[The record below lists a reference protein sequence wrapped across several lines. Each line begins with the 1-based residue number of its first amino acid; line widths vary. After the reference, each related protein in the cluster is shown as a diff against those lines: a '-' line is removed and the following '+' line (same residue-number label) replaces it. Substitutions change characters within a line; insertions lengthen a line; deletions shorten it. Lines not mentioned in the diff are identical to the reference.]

1 MLVFLWVHRRFQL
14 DWYYS
19 VPSFHRLSYVHSR
32 LSSLNS
38 LDSAS
43 YCQFLVKILFLWFL
57 KKGKT
62 STPRKNSTKKGPP
75 PPPAAREPER
85 TLINLHNFVQSLRT
99 AISQHVIS
107 CNWTKKPALFP
118 TFGNFTPDFHKFCL
132 TVKPWL
138 RLKRIFKFTFRKG
151 R

>member
-19 VPSFHRLSYVHSR
+19 VPSFHRLSYGHSR

-62 STPRKNSTKKGPP
+62 STPRKKLHQKRAPLLHQPRGNQ
-75 PPPAAREPER
+75 RELSSIYI
-85 TLINLHNFVQSLRT
+85 TLFSPYVQQFLSMLLAVIGRKNQPCFQPS
-99 AISQHVIS
+99 AISRQI
-107 CNWTKKPALFP
+107 LFG
-118 TFGNFTPDFHKFCL
+118 TYEKFCL

-138 RLKRIFKFTFRKG
+138 TVVKT
-151 R
+151 